1 MISEDDAVPHEN
13 THVTMTLVDGTKV
26 NGYISGVGYA
36 GLRLMVDGNETEWRF
51 RAIEKIEK
59 QR

>member
-1 MISEDDAVPHEN
+1 MISEDDAIPHEN
-13 THVTMTLVDGTKV
+13 THATLTLVDGTTV

-36 GLRLMVDGNETEWRF
+36 GLRLMVKGHETEWRF
-51 RAIEKIEK
+51 RAIEKIEA